1 VKRQAFV
8 FSIIAVL
15 GCSIVAFAI
24 TNGAIDTVHSYVG
37 AVIAP
42 NIYGF
47 TGFTGGNGFVSCSG
61 TLVSPRVFLT
71 AGHCIALQ
79 IAFGVTPDKAH
90 VAFDATNVYQP
101 SNSWHDVSSWVIMPG
116 FKARPGEFPDT
127 NDVAVAILA
136 EPIYGITPARLA
148 PVGLLDTFP
157 GLSKTTVSVLGYG
170 LNEQSVF
177 TGNRLIAAS
186 GVIDLTDSFL
196 KTSHLPGGQC
206 WFDSGGPA
214 LLVDQGIE
222 YQVGILAAVEGTGSS
237 TSVNSG
243 CSNAYQT
250 RVDTPAVQD
259 FIQAQ
264 IAANP

>member
-1 VKRQAFV
+1 MKPRALV
-8 FSIIAVL
+8 FSILATL
-15 GCSIVAFAI
+15 SFSLVALAI
-24 TNGAIDTVHSYVG
+24 TNGTVDTAHNFVG
-37 AVIAP
+37 AAIGP
-42 NIYGF
+42 NVYGF

-61 TLVSPRVFLT
+61 TLIAPRVFLT

-79 IAFGVTPDKAH
+79 VAFGVTPDKVH
-90 VAFDATNVYQP
+90 VTFDATNVYEP
-101 SNSWHDVSSWVIMPG
+101 SSSWRDVSSWVIMPG
-116 FKARPGEFPDT
+116 FQALPGQSPDT

-136 EPIYGITPARLA
+136 QPVYEITPARLA
-148 PVGLLDTFP
+148 PVGLLDTFRN
-157 GLSKTTVSVLGYG
+157 LYKANVSVLGYG
-170 LNEQSVF
+170 LNEQMAF
-177 TGNRLIAAS
+177 TGNRLIASS
-186 GVIDLTDSFL
+186 GVVNLADMFL

-214 LLVDQGIE
+214 LLADQGIE
-222 YQVGILAAVEGTGSS
+222 YQVGILASVEGTGSS

-250 RVDTPAVQD
+250 RVDTPAVQN